1 MPRGDEDDEMI
12 RFNVGGQYFLTTRTT
27 IFASGK
33 DNMLAR
39 MIDGE
44 LPLLKDQKGNIVIDR
59 DGTCFQYILNF
70 LRDGSL
76 LFPTDQHFLQ
86 LLLREA
92 RYYCVTGLVQHL
104 ELKIVHAADL
114 PAFISVIRSEE
125 ELDRA
130 VEATRHGL
138 PALRLVLSRGN
149 NKFSYVSN
157 ADERLLDNHELFLK
171 LTTKFRNRITF
182 LFETGNRTSDI
193 CSWYFYG
200 HGELLS
206 EVSCVSMVYTSSH
219 TQTRIEFPQ
228 GKIYEQA
235 MNLMLYEPGLEPVSP
250 TRGKPQNGRQSFQGS
265 TSEI

>member
-182 LFETGNRTSDI
+182 LFETGNRAASLRFILRVLTGPQTSVHGTSTATAS
-193 CSWYFYG
+193 CSRKSAAYQWSTP
-200 HGELLS
+200 HP
-206 EVSCVSMVYTSSH
+206 
-219 TQTRIEFPQ
+219 IP
-228 GKIYEQA
+228 
-235 MNLMLYEPGLEPVSP
+235 
-250 TRGKPQNGRQSFQGS
+250 KPESNFRKARS
-265 TSEI
+265 TSKP